1 MVAIDL
7 KDPEAR
13 LSQTLRTTA
22 QAMGEGQI
30 SLRELLALVG
40 EQGMLLFCLLLTVPF
55 LLPVSIP
62 GISSVFGLLIL
73 FIGIGITLNRVPW
86 LPARLMARSFATEQL
101 KSTLHKG
108 ADLLARLDKF
118 VCPRLLMLT
127 ASSTINRANGLMIM
141 LAALLLMMPFGAIPL
156 TNTLPAWAILLLAIG
171 MLQRDGLFVALG
183 YALVAATLVWFAVL
197 AVGVLM
203 AGQGLSGLLG

>member
-1 MVAIDL
+1 MVAAQR
-7 KDPEAR
+7 KDPQHR
-13 LSQTLRTTA
+13 LSHTLRHTA
-22 QAMGEGQI
+22 AAMGEGQI

-86 LPARLMARSFATEQL
+86 LPARLMARRFATEQL

-108 ADLLARLDKF
+108 ADLLARLDRF
-118 VCPRLLMLT
+118 VRPRLLVLT

-141 LAALLLMMPFGAIPL
+141 LAAVLLMMPFGAIPL
-156 TNTLPAWAILLLAIG
+156 TNTLPAWAILLLATG
-171 MLQRDGLFVALG
+171 MLQRDGCFVALG
-183 YALVAATLVWFAVL
+183 YTLVAATLIWFAVL
-197 AVGVLM
+197 ALGVLM
-203 AGQGLSGLLG
+203 AGQGLSGLFG

>member
-1 MVAIDL
+1 MVAAQR
-7 KDPEAR
+7 KDPQHR
-13 LSQTLRTTA
+13 LSHTLRSTA
-22 QAMGEGQI
+22 AAMGEGKI
-30 SLRELLALVG
+30 SLRELLVLVG

-86 LPARLMARSFATEQL
+86 LPARLMARRFATEQL

-108 ADLLARLDKF
+108 ADLLARLDRF
-118 VCPRLLMLT
+118 VRPRLLVLT

-141 LAALLLMMPFGAIPL
+141 LAAVLLMMPFGAIPL
-156 TNTLPAWAILLLAIG
+156 TNTLPAWAILLLATG
-171 MLQRDGLFVALG
+171 MLQRDGCFVALG
-183 YALVAATLVWFAVL
+183 YTLVAATLIWFAVL
-197 AVGVLM
+197 ALGVLM
-203 AGQGLSGLLG
+203 AGQGLSGLFG